1 MSPEEIDAIYEETVA
16 LLLDGKEVDW
26 DNIPDEVLDKWL

>member
-26 DNIPDEVLDKWL
+26 DSIPDEVLDKWL